1 MQSWSLEKF
10 VNERGAKAAGEIWG
24 VSHQAVFGAIKSGRV
39 IRITFIDGEYEVFET
54 KQLKK
59 GSKK

>member
-10 VNERGAKAAGEIWG
+10 VKERGAKAAGEIWG

-39 IRITFIDGEYEVFET
+39 NQITYVDGDYEVFET

-59 GSKK
+59 GKKQ

>member
-10 VNERGAKAAGEIWG
+10 VKEKGVVFAGEVWG
-24 VSHQAVFGAIKSGRV
+24 VSHQAVSGAIKSGRI
-39 IRITFIDGEYEVFET
+39 IRVTLIDGEYEVFET

-59 GSKK
+59 GKKK